1 MNTVWMN
8 QLSWVDYE
16 ARLKN
21 DQPPIFLPVGALEQH
36 GPHLP
41 LGTDGLL
48 SAAVAASTA
57 EIGSIGPLGRLLVRG

>member
-1 MNTVWMN
+1 MRTVWMN

-16 ARLKN
+16 ARILKE
-21 DQPPIFLPVGALEQH
+21 QPPIFLPVGALEQH

-48 SAAVAASTA
+48 SASVSADTAALVGGLVAPTLSY
-57 EIGSIGPLGRLLVRG
+57 V